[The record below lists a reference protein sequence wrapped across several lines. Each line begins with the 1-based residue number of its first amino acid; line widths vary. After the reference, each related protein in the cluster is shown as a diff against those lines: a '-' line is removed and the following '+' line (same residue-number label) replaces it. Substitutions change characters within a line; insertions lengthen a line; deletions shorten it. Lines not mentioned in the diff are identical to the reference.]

1 MEKLHNEK
9 CRTLHYG
16 PWCVEPNWFRS
27 AVESYRAGTIVVA
40 EESPNGDISPLYVKT
55 DDGLAFIDI
64 DGPMVKGGSK
74 FGGTVNTMRLRRAV
88 RAADGDKDVLAVMMT
103 MDTPGGTVAGTKDLA
118 DDMLVL
124 GANKPLHVHATDM
137 LASAGMWIASSASR
151 ISATPQTE
159 VGSIGT
165 MAVIVDSSGQA
176 AAEGLKVYVLSTGEY
191 KGLLEDGVPVTDK
204 ALAYFQQRV
213 EEQNGFFLRAIADG
227 RNMRIDQV
235 RKLADGKVM
244 LATDAKAAGL
254 IDAVE
259 SYDVAV
265 DKLRAAAGKTGG
277 KRRKSSATYAAE
289 LALEELC

>member
-1 MEKLHNEK
+1 METLHNAK

-16 PWCVEPNWFRS
+16 PWCIEPNWFLA
-27 AVESYRAGTIVVA
+27 AVESYRAGTVVVA
-40 EESPNGDISPLYVKT
+40 EESVTGDVSPLYVKT
-55 DDGLAFIDI
+55 DDGLAFVDV

-88 RAADGDKDVLAVMMT
+88 RAMAQDKDVLGAMMT

-124 GANKPLHVHATDM
+124 GAEKPLFVHATDM

-151 ISATPQTE
+151 ISATQQTE
-159 VGSIGT
+159 IGSIGT

-176 AAEGLKVYVLSTGEY
+176 AAEGLKVHVLSTGSH
-191 KGLLEDGVPVTDK
+191 KGLLEDGVPVTDE

-213 EEQNGFFLRAIADG
+213 DEQNDFFLRAVADG
-227 RNMRIDQV
+227 RKMRIDQV

-244 LATDAKAAGL
+244 LATAAKDAGL

-259 SYDVAV
+259 AYDVAV
-265 DKLRAAAGKTGG
+265 DKLRSTVGKAKG
-277 KRRKSSATYAAE
+277 RRKSGGTYASE
-289 LALEELC
+289 LAFEELR